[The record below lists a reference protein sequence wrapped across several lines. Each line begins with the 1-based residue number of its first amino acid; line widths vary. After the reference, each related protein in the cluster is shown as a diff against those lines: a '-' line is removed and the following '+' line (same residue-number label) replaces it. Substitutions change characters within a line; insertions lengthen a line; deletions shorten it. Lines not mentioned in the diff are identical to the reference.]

1 MSSLPFFHLI
11 QDELAHVEALL
22 REHSPDL
29 HPMIAGAVEHLLGS
43 GGKRLRPALVFLS
56 ARLCGADL
64 SLATFAAAGV
74 EMLHTATLV
83 HDDLI
88 DGSLMRRG
96 VETLNAKWSPAA
108 TILTGDYLF
117 ARAAYLVAR
126 TENVRL
132 VQRFAETL
140 MVICNGEIRQMFD
153 GRYTPG
159 GRIPDLEE
167 YRQRIYAKTASMIAL
182 AAEAGAILARADE
195 ATIRALRTY
204 GEHLGLAFQ
213 VVDDVLDFVADE
225 RTLGK
230 PVGSDLRQGL
240 LTLPALLFLEGN
252 GDHPAMQRILSQGAS
267 DESVREAVQV
277 IAASPAIDR
286 SLQVAR
292 CYVQEAKNSLD
303 IFPASEYRAALLE
316 LADFVVQRQF

>member
-1 MSSLPFFHLI
+1 MSSLPFFHPI
-11 QDELAHVEALL
+11 QDDLQRAEGLL
-22 REHSPDL
+22 QEPAPDQ
-29 HPMIAGAVEHLLGS
+29 HPAITGAVELLLGS

-56 ARLCGADL
+56 ARLCGADPDVAL
-64 SLATFAAAGV
+64 FAAAGV

-96 VETLNAKWSPAA
+96 AETLNARWSPAA
-108 TILTGDYLF
+108 TVLTGDYLF
-117 ARAAYLVAR
+117 ARAAYWVAR
-126 TENVRL
+126 TENTRL

-153 GRYTPG
+153 GR
-159 GRIPDLEE
+159 GRVPSFQE
-167 YRQRIYAKTASMIAL
+167 YERRIYAKTASLIAL
-182 AAEAGAILARADE
+182 SAESGAILAHADE
-195 ATIRALRTY
+195 EAITALRVY
-204 GEHLGLAFQ
+204 GERLGLAFQ

-240 LTLPALLFLEGN
+240 VTLPVMLFLEQS
-252 GDHPAMQRILSQGAS
+252 GDHPALHRILNHGSS
-267 DESVREAVQV
+267 DPTVQEAVRA
-277 IAASPAIDR
+277 IAASPAIER

-292 CYVQEAKNSLD
+292 DYIREAKEALQP
-303 IFPASEYRAALLE
+303 FPPSEYRAALLD
-316 LADFVVQRQF
+316 LADFVVRRQF